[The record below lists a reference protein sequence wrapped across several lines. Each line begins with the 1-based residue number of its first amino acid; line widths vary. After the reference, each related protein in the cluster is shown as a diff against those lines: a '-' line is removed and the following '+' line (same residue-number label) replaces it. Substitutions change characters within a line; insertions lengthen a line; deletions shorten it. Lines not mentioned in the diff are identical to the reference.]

1 MSIARRRG
9 SREALGR
16 AALAIMIAACAGRE
30 PRTPDAPRLELQWTG
45 ADTGRMSGPAT
56 AEWCGALRVV
66 QIDAVAG
73 DTGIAIA
80 LYPRDSIRPDSYPV
94 LRPEQAESVPSA
106 AAVALRYFAETAVKG
121 YQGDSGRVLLSVT
134 PAGRLSGRF
143 SAALKSASDGTRL
156 HAAGAFHDLR
166 VQSATRGCMARPRPR
181 PAADTSVH

>member
-1 MSIARRRG
+1 MSLARG
-9 SREALGR
+9 CVSREALAH
-16 AALAIMIAACAGRE
+16 AALAIGIAACAGPE
-30 PRTPDAPRLELQWTG
+30 PRAADAPRLELQWTG
-45 ADTGRMSGPAT
+45 ADTGRITSPAT
-56 AEWCGALRVV
+56 AEWCGVLRVV
-66 QIDAVAG
+66 QIDAVRG

-94 LRPEQAESVPSA
+94 LRPEQADSVPPA

-121 YQGDSGRVLLSVT
+121 YQGDSGHVLLSVT

-166 VQSATRGCMARPRPR
+166 VQPATRGCIARPRPR
-181 PAADTSVH
+181 PAADTGVH